1 MRTMWPICKYAH
13 SMSGHLNPPSRRGAG
28 QLHHPQWD
36 TARPFWPGDWTSWPH
51 RPVHLLMPLVH
62 HSWSR
67 LFPSLSFKRN
77 ENSLSH
83 PLLLAACLV
92 AWTELEKF
100 YTHTSH
106 THTHCTLTHHTPT
119 FPPMAPPPGI
129 HVCLPTHLTPQP
141 PFWVLVGSRLLLKP
155 SLFYPRRGTTY
166 PLMHLHQM
174 CCLLKRDQNILP
186 SLSSANT
193 QPRDKTQGQSRAK
206 TCWARLF
213 LPSHIYTIV
222 IFSQICGFFL
232 FPSFFSLFPSS
243 LFFSPQVPLRVHR
256 LWHEQGWLNA
266 HYHVSTWRAL
276 KCLQGHLEFST
287 MLGAPHSL
295 YVRPASLI

>member
-106 THTHCTLTHHTPT
+106 THTLHTHTSHTHISTHGTTPRHT
-119 FPPMAPPPGI
+119 RVSPHASHTTATILSSGGVQAPPEAI
-129 HVCLPTHLTPQP
+129 T
-141 PFWVLVGSRLLLKP
+141 F
-155 SLFYPRRGTTY
+155 
-166 PLMHLHQM
+166 
-174 CCLLKRDQNILP
+174 
-186 SLSSANT
+186 LS
-193 QPRDKTQGQSRAK
+193 
-206 TCWARLF
+206 
-213 LPSHIYTIV
+213 
-222 IFSQICGFFL
+222 
-232 FPSFFSLFPSS
+232 
-243 LFFSPQVPLRVHR
+243 
-256 LWHEQGWLNA
+256 
-266 HYHVSTWRAL
+266 
-276 KCLQGHLEFST
+276 
-287 MLGAPHSL
+287 
-295 YVRPASLI
+295 

>member
-1 MRTMWPICKYAH
+1 MHILCQGIWTRHPEGELGSYTIPSGTQQGH
-13 SMSGHLNPPSRRGAG
+13 SGQETGPHDLTGLSIFWCLWFTTVGAG
-28 QLHHPQWD
+28 FFP
-36 TARPFWPGDWTSWPH
+36 PC
-51 RPVHLLMPLVH
+51 LLREMRIACLIH
-62 HSWSR
+62 CY
-67 LFPSLSFKRN
+67 
-77 ENSLSH
+77 
-83 PLLLAACLV
+83 LLLAWWLGLN
-92 AWTELEKF
+92 WRNSTR
-100 YTHTSH
+100 THH